1 MIYNLRFRSEFV
13 SLICCVTVVY
23 AFFLENFFSR
33 MQICRLIADLEEKM
47 GSHNMIWICYTTV
60 IEKKEE
66 TIFKLLRYC
75 DQATEK
81 CQHLETLLERQALQ
95 KYLGPKAAK
104 LLSRDGRK

>member
-1 MIYNLRFRSEFV
+1 MK
-13 SLICCVTVVY
+13 
-23 AFFLENFFSR
+23 
-33 MQICRLIADLEEKM
+33 LEEAK
-47 GSHNMIWICYTTV
+47 SNCEAIEKKWKANAEEEVSKIHAKVRAV

>member
-47 GSHNMIWICYTTV
+47 GSQIWYAIQQ
-60 IEKKEE
+60 
-66 TIFKLLRYC
+66 LLR
-75 DQATEK
+75 K
-81 CQHLETLLERQALQ
+81 
-95 KYLGPKAAK
+95 KSNK
-104 LLSRDGRK
+104 L